1 MQNDVHPLKV
11 HGLYGISPQQFTEKC
26 PSTGHLY
33 SAEPQKYG
41 GHALMNSLHSSALD
55 SGPDY
60 SKVVMK
66 ENPSEGFRFH
76 LLAMAFL
83 YDVAI
88 SALSA

>member
-1 MQNDVHPLKV
+1 MHPLKV

-60 SKVVMK
+60 SKVLMK

-76 LLAMAFL
+76 LLAMALL

-88 SALSA
+88 SGLSA